1 MRHNSSSHSKAVSL
15 QVAANK
21 FNAAYWRKR
30 ALQQVQKQAA
40 ADNELNL
47 KLKAEYDR
55 ILHEL
60 DRELAVFYARYADH
74 EGISLAKTRKLLR
87 DAELEDFRM
96 SLDEFR
102 EKAILGGY
110 DKELNEIYLRSRV
123 SRLQALETQ
132 IELRMQ
138 DLFGSQRD
146 LLHDHLAGVFLDTYY
161 QSIYAISQQAS
172 VLASFARIDFASLE
186 SILAR
191 PWLDD
196 NFSSRIWADRDKL
209 TRELE
214 TTLAQAF
221 VRGEPLDRT
230 AKKLAERMG
239 VSQRRAAT
247 LVNTESAHIAAEA
260 TMRSYQQTGVEQY
273 RFEAGLDLKT
283 CPLCGA
289 MDGKVFLV
297 SERIVGVNVEPLH
310 PNCRCTTVPITEFE
324 LDTPRAARDP
334 VTGKTMYVDKGLTY
348 DEWHKQYVENVPE
361 AAAAEKAYR
370 NRHADKKQYAR
381 YREQLGSKNVPRTFA
396 EFQKIKYNESKG
408 WTDLQRAYKDQPI
421 RDKIRSGEQP
431 KTIEAGKQGK
441 HILGHNNYIEGRSY
455 LTIPLDEA
463 QKLVDQYAGTGEL
476 ARGSK
481 GEWEHQEI
489 IRTSKPIGVDI
500 NPITGER
507 TIVTDFKIH
516 YSKKGV
522 HIVPFRGRKK

>member
-1 MRHNSSSHSKAVSL
+1 M
-15 QVAANK
+15 AANK
-21 FNAAYWRKR
+21 LNAAYWRKR
-30 ALQQVQKQAA
+30 ALQQVQKQTA

-60 DRELAVFYARYADH
+60 DKELAVFYARYADN
-74 EGISLAKTRKLLR
+74 EGISLAKARKLLR

-138 DLFGSQRD
+138 DLFGCQRD
-146 LLHDHLAGVFLDTYY
+146 LLHDHLASVFLDTYY
-161 QSIYAISQQAS
+161 QSIYAVSQQAS

-196 NFSSRIWADRDKL
+196 NFSRRIWADRDKL

-230 AKKLAERMG
+230 AKMLAERMG

-260 TMRSYQQTGVEQY
+260 TMRGYQQTGVEQY

-289 MDGKVFLV
+289 MDGKMFAL
-297 SERIVGVNVEPLH
+297 SERITGANYPPLH
-310 PNCRCTTVPITEFE
+310 PNCRCTTVPVTEFE

-334 VTGKTMYVDKGLTY
+334 VTGKTMYVDKGMSY
-348 DEWHKQYVENVPE
+348 DEWHKKYVEDVPE

-370 NRHADKKQYAR
+370 NWYADKEQYAR

-421 RDKIRSGEQP
+421 RDKIRSDEQP
-431 KTIEAGKQGK
+431 KTIEVGKQGK
-441 HILGHNNYIEGRSY
+441 HILGHNNYIDGRSY
-455 LTIPLDEA
+455 LTVTMDEA
-463 QKLVDQYAGTGEL
+463 QELVDKYAGTGEL
-476 ARGSK
+476 RRDGK
-481 GEWEHQEI
+481 GNWVNKEFIMSPQI
-489 IRTSKPIGVDI
+489 IGVWI
-500 NPITGER
+500 NQRTGEQIKTHR
-507 TIVTDFKIH
+507 FAIH
-516 YSKKGV
+516 YSKKGA
-522 HIVPFRGRKK
+522 HIVPAEERI

>member
-1 MRHNSSSHSKAVSL
+1 M
-15 QVAANK
+15 AANK
-21 FNAAYWRKR
+21 LNAAYWRKR

-60 DRELAVFYARYADH
+60 DKELAVFYARYADN
-74 EGISLAKTRKLLR
+74 EGISLAKARKLLR

-146 LLHDHLAGVFLDTYY
+146 LLHDHLAGAFLDTYY
-161 QSIYAISQQAS
+161 QSIYAISQQTS
-172 VLASFARIDFASLE
+172 VLASFARIDFISLE

-230 AKKLAERMG
+230 AKMLAERMG

-260 TMRSYQQTGVEQY
+260 TMRGYQQTGVEQY

-289 MDGKVFLV
+289 MDGKVFALP
-297 SERIVGVNVEPLH
+297 ERITGANYPPLH
-310 PNCRCTTVPITEFE
+310 PNCRCTTVPVTEFE

-348 DEWHKQYVENVPE
+348 DEWHKKYVEGVPE

-370 NRHADKKQYAR
+370 NRYADKKQYAR

-441 HILGHNNYIEGRSY
+441 HILGHNNYIDGRSY
-455 LTIPLDEA
+455 LTVTMDEA
-463 QKLVDQYAGTGEL
+463 QKLVDQYAGIGEL
-476 ARGSK
+476 RRDQAGQWTHK
-481 GEWEHQEI
+481 EFIKLEN
-489 IRTSKPIGVDI
+489 PIGVWVD
-500 NPITGER
+500 PKTGAQVKTNR
-507 TIVTDFKIH
+507 FAIH

-522 HIVPFRGRKK
+522 HIVPTRE

>member
-1 MRHNSSSHSKAVSL
+1 M
-15 QVAANK
+15 AANK
-21 FNAAYWRKR
+21 LNAAYWRKR
-30 ALQQVQKQAA
+30 ALQQAQKQAA
-40 ADNELNL
+40 ADHEINL

-60 DRELAVFYARYADH
+60 DKELAVFYARYADN
-74 EGISLAKTRKLLR
+74 EGISLAKARKLLR
-87 DAELEDFRM
+87 DAELEDFHI
-96 SLDEFR
+96 SLDAFR
-102 EKAILGGY
+102 EKAIAGGY

-138 DLFGSQRD
+138 DLFGAQRD
-146 LLHDHLAGVFLDTYY
+146 LLHDHLSGVFLDTYY
-161 QSIYAISQQAS
+161 QSVYAVSQQAS
-172 VLASFARIDFASLE
+172 VLASFARIDIAAVE

-191 PWLDD
+191 PWLDN
-196 NFSSRIWADRDKL
+196 NFSNRIWDDRNKL

-214 TTLAQAF
+214 TVLAQAF

-230 AKKLAERMG
+230 AKKMAERMS

-260 TMRSYQQTGVEQY
+260 AMRGYQETGVEQY

-289 MDGKVFLV
+289 LDGKVFGL
-297 SERIVGVNVEPLH
+297 SERITGANYPPLH
-310 PNCRCTTVPITEFE
+310 PNCRCTTVPVTEFE

-334 VTGKTMYVDKGLTY
+334 VTGKTVYVEKGLTY
-348 DEWHKQYVENVPE
+348 DEWHEKYVENVPE

-396 EFQKIKYNESKG
+396 EFQKIKYNEPEG

-421 RDKIRSGEQP
+421 RDKIRSDEQP

-441 HILGHNNYIEGRSY
+441 HILGHNNYIDGRSY
-455 LTIPLDEA
+455 LTVTMDEA
-463 QKLVDQYAGTGEL
+463 QELVDKYAGTGEL
-476 ARGSK
+476 RRDGK
-481 GEWEHQEI
+481 GNWKHQEI
-489 IRTSKPIGVDI
+489 IHTPKPIGVDI
-500 NPITGER
+500 NPVTGEQ
-507 TIVTDFKIH
+507 TTVSDFKIH
-516 YSKKGV
+516 YSQKGV
-522 HIVPFRGRKK
+522 HIVPFREVEK

>member
-1 MRHNSSSHSKAVSL
+1 M
-15 QVAANK
+15 AANK
-21 FNAAYWRKR
+21 LNAAYWRKR
-30 ALQQVQKQAA
+30 ALQQVQKQVA

-60 DRELAVFYARYADH
+60 DKELAVFYARYADN
-74 EGISLAKTRKLLR
+74 EGISLAKARKLLR
-87 DAELEDFRM
+87 NAELEDFRM
-96 SLDEFR
+96 SLDKFR

-110 DKELNEIYLRSRV
+110 DEELNEIYLRSRV

-138 DLFGSQRD
+138 DLFGSQQD
-146 LLHDHLAGVFLDTYY
+146 LLHDHLAGTFLDTYY
-161 QSIYAISQQAS
+161 QSIYAISQQTS
-172 VLASFARIDFASLE
+172 VLASFARIDFISLE

-230 AKKLAERMG
+230 AKMLAERMG

-260 TMRSYQQTGVEQY
+260 TMRGYQQTGVEQY

-289 MDGKVFLV
+289 MDGKIFAL
-297 SERIVGVNVEPLH
+297 SERITGANYPPLH
-310 PNCRCTTVPITEFE
+310 PNCRCTTVPVTEFE

-348 DEWHKQYVENVPE
+348 DEWHKKYVEDVPE
-361 AAAAEKAYR
+361 AAVAEKVYR
-370 NRHADKKQYAR
+370 NRYADQKQHER
-381 YREQLGSKNVPRTFA
+381 YRAILGDEIPRSLDS
-396 EFQKIKYNESKG
+396 FQRMKYNEPKKWDEIERRKQDILNHMDFADMG
-408 WTDLQRAYKDQPI
+408 MLHRKLDNREVRQWYIYHDKQIPDMIDKTQPLEMQARQACKLRNLHRMQARELMRDQKA
-421 RDKIRSGEQP
+421 RR
-431 KTIEAGKQGK
+431 
-441 HILGHNNYIEGRSY
+441 R
-455 LTIPLDEA
+455 LDETDPNRSFEDLVA
-463 QKLVDQYAGTGEL
+463 DKMKRKGLTQKQAYEDIL
-476 ARGSK
+476 K
-481 GEWEHQEI
+481 
-489 IRTSKPIGVDI
+489 TSAK
-500 NPITGER
+500 T
-507 TIVTDFKIH
+507 
-516 YSKKGV
+516 
-522 HIVPFRGRKK
+522 RKSVNKSLGLE

>member
-1 MRHNSSSHSKAVSL
+1 M
-15 QVAANK
+15 AANK
-21 FNAAYWRKR
+21 LNAAYWRKR
-30 ALQQVQKQAA
+30 ALQQVQKQVA

-60 DRELAVFYARYADH
+60 DKELAVFYARYANN
-74 EGISLAKTRKLLR
+74 EGISLAKARRLLR

-161 QSIYAISQQAS
+161 QSIYAISQQTS

-230 AKKLAERMG
+230 AKMLAERMG

-260 TMRSYQQTGVEQY
+260 TMRGYQQTGVEQY

-289 MDGKVFLV
+289 MDGKIFAL
-297 SERIVGVNVEPLH
+297 SERITGANYPPLH
-310 PNCRCTTVPITEFE
+310 PNCRCTTVPVTEFE

-334 VTGKTMYVDKGLTY
+334 VTGKTIYVDKGLTY
-348 DEWHKQYVENVPE
+348 DEWHKKYVEDVPE

-370 NRHADKKQYAR
+370 NRYADKEQFKE
-381 YREQLGSKNVPRTFA
+381 YRAILGKNAPKSLA
-396 EFQKIKYNESKG
+396 EFQHIKYTESKQWG
-408 WTDLQRAYKDQPI
+408 RLMENKRLFHKIDSTNAYSDEYKSKLKQTWIYFNENGFQFREHALNRVLGQRTGKGKFTFSKEELLRVLKEPCNYLQPD
-421 RDKIRSGEQP
+421 
-431 KTIEAGKQGK
+431 
-441 HILGHNNYIEGRSY
+441 GRQVRFYNGIAAISAE
-455 LTIPLDEA
+455 D
-463 QKLVDQYAGTGEL
+463 TGEIV
-476 ARGSK
+476 SI
-481 GEWEHQEI
+481 I
-489 IRTSKPIGVDI
+489 IRRDA
-500 NPITGER
+500 
-507 TIVTDFKIH
+507 
-516 YSKKGV
+516 
-522 HIVPFRGRKK
+522 RKDWEAL